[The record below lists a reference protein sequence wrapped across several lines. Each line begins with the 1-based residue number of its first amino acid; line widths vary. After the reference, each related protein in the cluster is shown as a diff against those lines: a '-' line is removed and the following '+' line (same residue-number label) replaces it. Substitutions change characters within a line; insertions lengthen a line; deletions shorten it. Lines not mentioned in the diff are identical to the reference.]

1 MLRAFLISTVLALG
15 LPAHGAPHRLR
26 VYPNSLTIFSI
37 AQGPDGLLWLAAED
51 GLYRFDGFHYHKI
64 STYPFASARFVA
76 FTSDGSLWVADF
88 EGLTR
93 VRNNR
98 FETILTEEVSG
109 MAAYPDQVFV
119 KVQSGLARIGID
131 GSVRRLK
138 LPARRD
144 LTIDSA
150 GRLWFACQL
159 TAGCSYDPAHPDQPE
174 SIQFPPTSLYAQVV
188 HDSLGRIWAADP
200 ERAFLM
206 ENGRAAETLE
216 RLRSQ
221 KTDRPGPLLTGRNG
235 QLWFLGETVRGL
247 IPKIDFPEIDF
258 NDRAD
263 HNRFPPTSGLEDSR
277 GHLWVASLGQGLVEW
292 IPDPEW
298 ERWFPE
304 DFGKEPP
311 VQVVRDPKG
320 SKIVATQKNVY
331 RQDPQADR
339 WRAITRQPYR
349 YYALLPLNGGEFLAS
364 IRDFGLARLSPQG
377 AVVERIPNLV
387 PQMDEY
393 REIVRDGRG
402 RLWVGTK
409 RALLRIEG
417 LSGSFRLRAETLP
430 EVPANESASPVGL
443 ELDGAGRLW
452 AGYSRGLAW
461 LDDRDIWHKIAT
473 DQPVTLV
480 RSFALAGDDIWVAF
494 RRAGA
499 FARLHRNGERW
510 NVTLF
515 TPGGGYAP
523 AGTEFLKR
531 DSRGWIWRG
540 CDQGVY
546 VSDGQHVEPN
556 DWIHIHMGNGLAAN
570 ETAQYG
576 FFEDSDGT
584 VWITGDE
591 GVSRL
596 SPKPSWFDAPSAA
609 PPQIARVDADGRL
622 FLYPDPL
629 PSTLPAPTKALRV
642 DVGTLN
648 APPFRAYPL
657 RYRFLPG
664 SKAWQLSRDASF
676 EFHNL
681 SNGDYSLQISFTG
694 NGTSPIT
701 TYAFRVGG
709 GHAAPRWRW
718 PIALIGAAAAILLI
732 VRFSP
737 GLDRV
742 RFRIEKAAFL
752 LRRRLSHPGP
762 GSPAVAHPSAPDHS
776 GETLL
781 GRYRISRVVSRGGF
795 SVVYEARDL
804 RDGNARLAIK
814 VLNRNSKQEG
824 WVRDRFA
831 HEVAALRSVEHPGV
845 VPILDSWISPA
856 GEPCLTMPFLNGQ
869 TLRAALDERPLS
881 LTRAAR
887 IIRQLG
893 SALADVHGRGI
904 VHRDLKPEN
913 LILLNSET
921 PDEQVVVIDFGT
933 AGLRSAE
940 NELAATTLMSGSF
953 HYMAPE
959 RLTGHYSP
967 ASDVFSLAVIILE
980 ILTGKRLAALNAMY
994 SDPSFQAELEN
1005 VLRSRLDPEAAR
1017 HLADLLAPAY
1027 NPQPRTRP
1035 SEVELWASL
1044 VAHALSVPRSHS
1056 CERL

>member
-1 MLRAFLISTVLALG
+1 LRAFLIAAVLALG
-15 LPAHGAPHRLR
+15 LPAFAAPHRLR

-64 STYPFASARFVA
+64 SSFPFASARFVA
-76 FTSDGSLWVADF
+76 FTRDGSLWVADF

-98 FETILTEEVSG
+98 FEVVFTEEISG

-119 KVQSGLARIGID
+119 KVPKDVLQIGID

-159 TAGCSYDPAHPDQPE
+159 TAGCSYDPAHPDQPQ
-174 SIQFPPTSLYAQVV
+174 SIEFPPTSLYAQVV

-200 ERAFLM
+200 ERAFLY
-206 ENGRAAETLE
+206 ENGRAVETLE

-235 QLWFLGETVRGL
+235 QLWFLGETVHGL
-247 IPKIDFPEIDF
+247 IPKIDLR
-258 NDRAD
+258 DRAD

-298 ERWFPE
+298 QRWFPE

-311 VQVVRDPKG
+311 VQVVRDPEG
-320 SKIVATQKNVY
+320 AKIVATQNNVY
-331 RQDPQADR
+331 RQDTQADR
-339 WRAITRQPYR
+339 WLPLTKQPYR
-349 YYALLPLNGGEFLAS
+349 YYALLPLNHGEFLAS

-377 AVVERIPNLV
+377 VVVERIPNLV

-393 REIVRDGRG
+393 REIVRDGKG

-417 LSGSFRLRAETLP
+417 QPGSFRLRPETLP
-430 EVPANESASPVGL
+430 DAPPRESASPVGL
-443 ELDGAGRLW
+443 ELDAAGHLW

-461 LDDRDIWHKIAT
+461 LDERDVWHKIAT
-473 DQPVTLV
+473 DQPLTLV
-480 RSFALAGDDIWVAF
+480 RGFALAGDDIWVAF
-494 RRAGA
+494 RRFGA

-515 TPGGGYAP
+515 TPNGGYAP

-546 VSDGQHVEPN
+546 VSDGRHVEPN
-556 DWIHIHMGNGLAAN
+556 DWIHIHLANGLAAN

-576 FFEDSDGT
+576 FFEDSDGA

-591 GVSRL
+591 GVTRL
-596 SPKPSWFDAPSAA
+596 RPEPAWFDAPNAA
-609 PPQIARVDADGRL
+609 PPGITRVDADGRL
-622 FLYPDPL
+622 FLYPEPL
-629 PSTLPAPTKALRV
+629 PATLPGPTKVLRV
-642 DVGTLN
+642 DVGSLN
-648 APPFRAYPL
+648 ASPFRAYPL
-657 RYRFLPG
+657 RYRFQPG
-664 SKAWQLSRDASF
+664 SSAWQLSRDGSF

-681 SNGDYSLQISFTG
+681 SDGDYTLQISFTG
-694 NGTSPIT
+694 NGPSPVT
-701 TYAFRVGG
+701 TYSFRVGAG
-709 GHAAPRWRW
+709 RSAMRWRW
-718 PIALIGAAAAILLI
+718 PIVFLCAAGVIILT
-732 VRFSP
+732 VRFAP
-737 GLDRV
+737 GLERV
-742 RFRIEKAAFL
+742 RFRIEKALFL
-752 LRRRLSHPGP
+752 LGRRFSHPRSANQP
-762 GSPAVAHPSAPDHS
+762 GAQPAAPDHS

-781 GRYRISRVVSRGGF
+781 GRYRLNRVVARGGF

-804 RDGNARLAIK
+804 RDGNARLAVK
-814 VLNRNSKQEG
+814 VLNLNSKQEG

-831 HEVAALRSVEHPGV
+831 HEVAALRSVQHPGV
-845 VPILDSWISPA
+845 VTILDSWISPA
-856 GEPCLTMPFLNGQ
+856 GEPCLAMPFLNGQ
-869 TLRAALDERPLS
+869 TLRAAMDEGAFSGPH
-881 LTRAAR
+881 AAR

-893 SALADVHGRGI
+893 SALAEVHSRGI

-913 LILLNSET
+913 VILLE
-921 PDEQVVVIDFGT
+921 EQAVIVDFGT

-980 ILTGKRLAALNAMY
+980 ILTGKRLSALNAMH
-994 SDPSFQAELEN
+994 SDASFQAELEN
-1005 VLRSRLDPEAAR
+1005 VLRARLDPDAAK
-1017 HLADLLAPAY
+1017 HLAALLAAAY
-1027 NPQPRTRP
+1027 NPQPRDRP
-1035 SEVELWASL
+1035 SKVETWSEA
-1044 VAHALSVPRSHS
+1044 VAHAL
-1056 CERL
+1056 ERAALTLM